1 MIFYFINPQKH
12 PGNKPT
18 SFQNKGKEI
27 KIVKFLSRQKNKASF
42 HKYLCEKAPDTMK
55 HTHII
60 QIYILGVSVLFIH
73 ILGLLKDALTL
84 TFEQT

>member
-42 HKYLCEKAPDTMK
+42 HTYLCEKAPDTMK